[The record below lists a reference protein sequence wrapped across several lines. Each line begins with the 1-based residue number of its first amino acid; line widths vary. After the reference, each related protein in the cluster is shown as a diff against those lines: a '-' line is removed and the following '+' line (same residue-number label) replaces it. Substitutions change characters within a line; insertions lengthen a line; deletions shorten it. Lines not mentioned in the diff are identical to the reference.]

1 MLGIKEKPQAWKPS
15 NNSHHGLDKHQ
26 EQKHHYQVKIY
37 MHLAEPGGIRR
48 EWNLLP
54 SLQVA
59 TLVPGASGQAHI
71 CQGPALFKRIVSVLS
86 FVGTDSNAS
95 GSTIKLHHFRARTEL
110 RESQDSQS
118 ST

>member
-1 MLGIKEKPQAWKPS
+1 MVGIKEQPQAWKPS
-15 NNSHHGLDKHQ
+15 NSSLHVLDKHQ
-26 EQKHHYQVKIY
+26 EQKPHDQVKIY

-48 EWNLLP
+48 QWNLLP

-59 TLVPGASGQAHI
+59 TLVPGGSAQAHI
-71 CQGPALFKRIVSVLS
+71 CQGPALYKRIVSVLS

-95 GSTIKLHHFRARTEL
+95 GSTIKLHHFRARREL